1 MRPQTVG
8 DFTENVR
15 TMPVIAKISYL
26 HTAMLAG
33 VAVALSAC
41 SGEFTKLPSAGIPG
55 FKNASAEKS
64 RSAPPA
70 AGEIRTKAK
79 FKAGRNYGAASERIV
94 KSAFAPVPRG
104 GGRAVVGKPYKINGR
119 WYKPRHQPNYNK
131 TGIASW
137 YGPNFHGR
145 KTANGEIY
153 DQTALSAAHPTLP
166 LPSYV
171 RVENI
176 RNGRSVIVR
185 VNDRGPFHK
194 TRIIDLS
201 YRTAELLG
209 TRAGGIAKVKV
220 KYIGRAPVDGS
231 DEQYLLSSYKGP
243 GSVEPSKVAARK
255 KLLQYAGLSPE
266 EVNAALNGEL
276 GGETQI
282 AAAPAQIIQPA
293 VQPVPVLNNQAP
305 ATAPI
310 LVSNQPAA
318 PAGSVTPAA
327 LVGSSEAGPLVLRP
341 RLLWQEG
348 ASSAVKQ
355 PNQGLPAQVIKAT
368 PSGQNAYLPTIDV
381 GNVFGSLLKP
391 SEPQPLA
398 FQIRQTILI
407 GKNVAHNEAFE
418 LVEKFSRYGSVA
430 LSSELDQKDRYA
442 SVTLESNLPFTL
454 KIVRQSVPNAIVIS
468 QD

>member
-1 MRPQTVG
+1 MGYILDHRVERAHCTHVCVGVACETRDILVRPQTVG
-8 DFTENVR
+8 NLTENVR
-15 TMPVIAKISYL
+15 TMTVRAKISVL
-26 HTAMLAG
+26 PTTMLAG
-33 VAVALSAC
+33 ISVALFAC

-55 FKNASAEKS
+55 VKSAAQTQ
-64 RSAPPA
+64 SAPPVS
-70 AGEIRTKAK
+70 GEIRTKAK

-119 WYKPRHQPNYNK
+119 WYKPRHQPNYNAV
-131 TGIASW
+131 GIASW

-171 RVENI
+171 RVENL

-201 YRTAELLG
+201 FRTAELLG
-209 TRAGGIAKVKV
+209 TRAGGIAKVRV

-243 GSVEPSKVAARK
+243 GSVEPSKIAARK
-255 KLLQYAGLSPE
+255 KLLQYAGLSSE
-266 EVNAALNGEL
+266 EVNAALNGDI

-282 AAAPAQIIQPA
+282 AAAPTSVFQPA
-293 VQPVPVLNNQAP
+293 QTNPALNNATPTVAP
-305 ATAPI
+305 T
-310 LVSNQPAA
+310 LVSNQPAPP
-318 PAGSVTPAA
+318 PASIQPAA
-327 LVGSSEAGPLVLRP
+327 LAGSTEAGPLVLRP

-348 ASSAVKQ
+348 PSSAVV
-355 PNQGLPAQVIKAT
+355 PNQVQPAKVI
-368 PSGQNAYLPTIDV
+368 L
-381 GNVFGSLLKP
+381 SL
-391 SEPQPLA
+391 
-398 FQIRQTILI
+398 IHI
-407 GKNVAHNEAFE
+407 
-418 LVEKFSRYGSVA
+418 
-430 LSSELDQKDRYA
+430 
-442 SVTLESNLPFTL
+442 
-454 KIVRQSVPNAIVIS
+454 
-468 QD
+468 